1 MHLQECVCL
10 FFLRDLIMYIILAN
24 ILKIFR
30 VYTLKTNKQADL
42 PLGLSDPLYGY
53 CIICSVEEH

>member
-1 MHLQECVCL
+1 
-10 FFLRDLIMYIILAN
+10 MYTILAN

-30 VYTLKTNKQADL
+30 MYTLKTNKQADL